1 MTYNCEKIVIF
12 VYNYIVDSMGIKT
25 KPIALR
31 LNKNDQAKAQR
42 IAQRAGISV
51 NQVVKALASKMLSEI
66 DE

>member
-1 MTYNCEKIVIF
+1 
-12 VYNYIVDSMGIKT
+12 MGIKQ

-31 LNKNDQAKAQR
+31 LNKNDHAKAQR
-42 IAQRAGISV
+42 IAKRAGISV

>member
-1 MTYNCEKIVIF
+1 
-12 VYNYIVDSMGIKT
+12 MGTKT